1 MKDSD
6 TGNAGSLPY
15 QLGILH
21 ILSFYFSYLSLL
33 SLASVKDSDTGNA
46 GSLPYQLGIL
56 HILSFYFSDL
66 CLLSLASVKDSDTG
80 NAGSLPY
87 QLGILHILS
96 FYFSDLCLLSLASVK
111 DSDTGNAGLPYQ
123 LGILQILSF
132 YFSYLCLL
140 SLASVKD
147 SEPGNAGLPYQ
158 LGILH
163 ILPFYF
169 SYQFLT
175 LSLSGKGPCIRHTK
189 VQWEVGTRYINP
201 LQPYSFSRQLYLSY
215 QDRLCTVI
223 QLGIVRVVIWFPCW
237 GPVGLRAGILMPR
250 FCSSIPQHLGPLI
263 WAPRSLVTIVLL
275 RQGQQTQLGGR
286 HFSSWQ
292 PVAVLPMQAGL
303 PLCQCHL
310 DPLQL
315 SHLCLSLWEV

>member
-6 TGNAGSLPY
+6 TGNVCS
-15 QLGILH
+15 
-21 ILSFYFSYLSLL
+21 
-33 SLASVKDSDTGNA
+33 
-46 GSLPYQLGIL
+46 
-56 HILSFYFSDL
+56 
-66 CLLSLASVKDSDTG
+66 
-80 NAGSLPY
+80 
-87 QLGILHILS
+87 
-96 FYFSDLCLLSLASVK
+96 
-111 DSDTGNAGLPYQ
+111 
-123 LGILQILSF
+123 
-132 YFSYLCLL
+132 
-140 SLASVKD
+140 
-147 SEPGNAGLPYQ
+147 LPYQ

-175 LSLSGKGPCIRHTK
+175 LSHSGKGPCIRHTK

-201 LQPYSFSRQLYLSY
+201 IQPYSFSRRLYLSY

-237 GPVGLRAGILMPR
+237 GPVGLRAGILKPR
-250 FCSSIPQHLGPLI
+250 FCYSIPQHLGPLV
-263 WAPRSLVTIVLL
+263 WAPRSHITSKTRRSLITRVTLGTLIARAALKPLVTTVLS
-275 RQGQQTQLGGR
+275 RQGQPTQLGGR

>member
-1 MKDSD
+1 MKDSDTGNAGSLPYQLGIFHILSLYFSYLCLLSLASVKDSDTGNTGSLPYQLGILHILSFYFSYLCLLSLASMKDSD

-21 ILSFYFSYLSLL
+21 ILSIYFSY
-33 SLASVKDSDTGNA
+33 
-46 GSLPYQLGIL
+46 
-56 HILSFYFSDL
+56 L

-96 FYFSDLCLLSLASVK
+96 FYFSYLCLLSLASVK
-111 DSDTGNAGLPYQ
+111 DSDTGNAG
-123 LGILQILSF
+123 S
-132 YFSYLCLL
+132 
-140 SLASVKD
+140 
-147 SEPGNAGLPYQ
+147 LPYQ

-163 ILPFYF
+163 IL
-169 SYQFLT
+169 SH
-175 LSLSGKGPCIRHTK
+175 SGKGPCIRHTK
-189 VQWEVGTRYINP
+189 VQWKVGTRYINP
-201 LQPYSFSRQLYLSY
+201 IQPYSFSRQLYLSY
-215 QDRLCTVI
+215 QDRICTII

-237 GPVGLRAGILMPR
+237 CPVGLRAGILMPR
-250 FCSSIPQHLGPLI
+250 FCSSIPQHLGPLV
-263 WAPRSLVTIVLL
+263 WAPRPLVTSKTRRSLVTTVLS
-275 RQGQQTQLGGR
+275 RQGQPTQLGGR

-315 SHLCLSLWEV
+315 SHLCLNLWEV

>member
-1 MKDSD
+1 M
-6 TGNAGSLPY
+6 
-15 QLGILH
+15 
-21 ILSFYFSYLSLL
+21 
-33 SLASVKDSDTGNA
+33 KDSDTGNA

-96 FYFSDLCLLSLASVK
+96 FYFSYLCLLSLASVK
-111 DSDTGNAGLPYQ
+111 DSDTGNAG
-123 LGILQILSF
+123 S
-132 YFSYLCLL
+132 
-140 SLASVKD
+140 
-147 SEPGNAGLPYQ
+147 LPYQ

-163 ILPFYF
+163 ILSFYF

-175 LSLSGKGPCIRHTK
+175 LSHSGKGPCIRHTK

-201 LQPYSFSRQLYLSY
+201 IQPYSFSRQLYLSY
-215 QDRLCTVI
+215 QDRICIVI

-250 FCSSIPQHLGPLI
+250 FCSSIPQHLGPLV
-263 WAPRSLVTIVLL
+263 WAPRSLVTTVLSVWAPRSL
-275 RQGQQTQLGGR
+275 VTTVLSRQGQPTQLGGR

-303 PLCQCHL
+303 SLCQCHL

-315 SHLCLSLWEV
+315 SQPVSEPLGGVKPRETRKPRRMRQ